1 MDSLQGVSN
10 DRFDEINALQL
21 CQFKLNLPALVR
33 CVLSSAF
40 CIADG
45 NRGWLMYSVTQSYSN
60 PDIWNTNIV
69 RNALNA
75 PEIDIQNLQINYPQN
90 IEERK
95 FRTLLFWI
103 RREKLGKC
111 EKYRWTWLLHI
122 CLKSFYD
129 CNS

>member
-1 MDSLQGVSN
+1 VDSLQGVSN

-69 RNALNA
+69 RTALNV
-75 PEIDIQNLQINYPQN
+75 PESDIQNLQINYPQN

-95 FRTLLFWI
+95 L
-103 RREKLGKC
+103 
-111 EKYRWTWLLHI
+111 
-122 CLKSFYD
+122 
-129 CNS
+129 